1 MMMMRLVE
9 KGAGAERVAVVGEVG
24 EVGRQRPAAGDG
36 RGGVRSRG
44 GIGRSRRRVRRGGRD
59 GRAARAMRVARGPAR
74 DGSLVPV
81 LGRRVSN
88 RAGRPREDILRP
100 LGRGRPRAGVELR
113 RGGRRARARAGVAR
127 GWARVP
133 RTRARVRRRAGG
145 RERHR
150 ARARRRSRGS
160 LLLFLRAG
168 GSASDAGGKKVPG
181 MRRGRATRRRGNGGG
196 GTREARRTLVA
207 GSLGAGSRA
216 ACRAGACP
224 PATALCVVNHAG
236 KRRGFS
242 ARKKE
247 EGRRSVGG
255 SRMTRFAGLSTRE
268 KGRGRT
274 LVFGD
279 AVAFLETPPMVA
291 FDAAFAL
298 AAAPPRRRCDVKESG
313 LEPSGSPPQGVV
325 RGRRTLH
332 SKRVVPLPPKV

>member
-1 MMMMRLVE
+1 M
-9 KGAGAERVAVVGEVG
+9 
-24 EVGRQRPAAGDG
+24 
-36 RGGVRSRG
+36 
-44 GIGRSRRRVRRGGRD
+44 
-59 GRAARAMRVARGPAR
+59 RGPAR
-74 DGSLVPV
+74 DGALVPV
-81 LGRRVSN
+81 LGRRVSD
-88 RAGRPREDILRP
+88 RGGRPREDILRP
-100 LGRGRPRAGVELR
+100 LGRVGPRAGVELR

-196 GTREARRTLVA
+196 GTRDARRTLVA

-216 ACRAGACP
+216 ACRAGAYP
-224 PATALCVVNHAG
+224 PATALCVVR

-255 SRMTRFAGLSTRE
+255 FRMTRFAGLSTRE

-298 AAAPPRRRCDVKESG
+298 AAAPPRRRCDVKEADSSPPALPRRESFG
-313 LEPSGSPPQGVV
+313 EDEPSTRSGSFVFPRKCKDDVPKNTRDALLLLAHLRVSTVVGADTSACAGRPPSAFQ
-325 RGRRTLH
+325 RTF
-332 SKRVVPLPPKV
+332 SRNKRAFSNPSTFPKI